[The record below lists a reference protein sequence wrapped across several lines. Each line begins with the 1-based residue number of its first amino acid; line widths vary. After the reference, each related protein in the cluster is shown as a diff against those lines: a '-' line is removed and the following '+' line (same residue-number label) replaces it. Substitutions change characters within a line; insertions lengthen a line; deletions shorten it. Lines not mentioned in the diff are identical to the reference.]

1 MTNTSNFLQHESEV
15 IFFYLSVAVIVV
27 AFITWNEEEGGNI
40 YIAQSFWPKCHMYLT
55 SAMIF
60 FFNYQT
66 VSFICFFWLSMHFHT
81 FEERFSSKDHSN
93 RISVLLDQILD
104 RFLDHRMFS
113 GQKVTANMI
122 SFKVRTY
129 CISMHTHTDHHTQR
143 TRVWSRC
150 YVCVRIQK
158 HVYKSKYLCTFWS
171 YDTKKTERK
180 RERETKN
187 EWMRV
192 MVSVAAYHQT
202 LLWML
207 CVRFSVSFCVAVET
221 TFCFVFRW
229 FHLFS
234 FSKHKRKKNPVHR
247 PHICL
252 FVLFF
257 MSFDFF
263 WWFV

>member
-1 MTNTSNFLQHESEV
+1 
-15 IFFYLSVAVIVV
+15 
-27 AFITWNEEEGGNI
+27 
-40 YIAQSFWPKCHMYLT
+40 MYLT

-66 VSFICFFWLSMHFHT
+66 VSSICFFWLSMHFHT
-81 FEERFSSKDHSN
+81 FEERFSSENHSIRISDRLN
-93 RISVLLDQILD
+93 RISFSW
-104 RFLDHRMFS
+104 FLDHRMFY

-129 CISMHTHTDHHTQR
+129 CISMHTHTDHQTQR

-150 YVCVRIQK
+150 YVCVCIQK

-234 FSKHKRKKNPVHR
+234 FSKHKREKKSCTSAAYLFVCVIFYEFWFLLM
-247 PHICL
+247 ICL
-252 FVLFF
+252 IFVFCLFPKQ
-257 MSFDFF
+257 
-263 WWFV
+263 